1 MKINTRARYAIRMMA
16 DILKNSNGNTV
27 PLKDV
32 ANRQNLSKRYLSQL
46 AIPLKNAKLLK
57 SVWGMNGGY
66 LLAMEP
72 EDIRILDI
80 IEAVDGPINII
91 DCITDENTCDRAP
104 FCECNVL
111 WQDIN
116 DTITNRLAHYTL
128 ADLATGIKKK
138 SAGHSEK
145 TIARK

>member
-1 MKINTRARYAIRMMA
+1 MKVNTRARYALRMMA
-16 DILKNSNGNTV
+16 DIMKHEDGEPV

-32 ANRQNLSKRYLSQL
+32 AKRENLSQRYLSQL
-46 AIPLKNAKLLK
+46 AIHLKNAQLLK

-66 LLAMEP
+66 MLGLEP
-72 EDIRILDI
+72 EEIRILDI
-80 IEAVDGPINII
+80 IVAVDGPINII
-91 DCITDENTCDRAP
+91 DCIVEETPCERAP

-138 SAGHSEK
+138 SAKKS
-145 TIARK
+145 

>member
-66 LLAMEP
+66 MLGLEP
-72 EDIRILDI
+72 EEIRILDI
-80 IEAVDGPINII
+80 IVAVDGPINII
-91 DCITDENTCDRAP
+91 DCIVEETPCERAP

-116 DTITNRLAHYTL
+116 DTITSRLALYTL
-128 ADLATGIKKK
+128 ADLGSGIKKK
-138 SAGHSEK
+138 SLQLNK
-145 TIARK
+145 NNR

>member
-16 DILKNSNGNTV
+16 DIMKSSNGNTV

-66 LLAMEP
+66 MLALAP
-72 EDIRILDI
+72 EEISILDI
-80 IEAVDGPINII
+80 VEAVDGPVNII
-91 DCITDENTCDRAP
+91 DCITSENPCDRAP
-104 FCECNVL
+104 FCECNAL

-116 DTITNRLAHYTL
+116 DTITSRLAEYTL
-128 ADLATGIKKK
+128 ADLDKGIKKK
-138 SAGHSEK
+138 LTQRNAKALAKS
-145 TIARK
+145 